1 MSTHEPDHDDGF
13 LERFLSSAFSVAEPD
28 AADAMDADDAAAH
41 EADRDEPI
49 PARVGRFL
57 VQDVLGEGG
66 SGRVLRAHDPALGRD
81 VALKVVRASLAS
93 DQAACER
100 FVAEAHVCAGLQHPG
115 IVPIHEFGRL
125 EDGRP
130 YFAMKIVEGQ
140 TFAELMRGATRGAAA
155 RGFVEIFEK
164 VCQTLA
170 FVHAHGVLHGDLKPH
185 NVMVGAFGEVQV
197 MDFGFARHAAPGL
210 GTSAPAT
217 PITPIATRPWNV
229 ERAGDSSAEGS
240 SSRIRIGGTLA
251 YMAPEQA
258 RGDDVAV
265 TTRTDVFGLG
275 AMLCEILTG
284 KPPYRANTR
293 AELMLQASKGW
304 LDDARERLTRCDA
317 EPELVELAI
326 ACLAVDPAA
335 RPVDAKAVAAAVS
348 AHLRSLAK
356 RARDAELE
364 AEKARAVAAHEARS
378 RRLTLA
384 LSLAVL
390 VAVVVPATLMLF
402 AAHERD
408 ERRGT
413 AEHAVGAALERAR
426 LLAADARQASVDVD
440 SAWDKAFEA
449 AHAATALAAGPDV
462 GEQTRATA
470 LDLENGVG
478 RERDDAAAKAR
489 IVARLAELRPHGRV
503 DAPAALDAKYRAAF
517 AEFGID
523 LGASEPEA
531 AARVIREDRARDV
544 LVDGLD
550 DWAWLQRRH
559 GVHDAR
565 AWIATI
571 ELALRAD
578 DDALRSRVRR
588 AVLENAPKR
597 LLEIAGE
604 AGLAVAP
611 ARSLVLLARALA
623 ETNQRE
629 DAIRV
634 YRVASFR
641 HPDDVHLS
649 HDLAA
654 QLGLLEDPPL
664 GEITR
669 LYSMAL
675 AARPDDAHILTDLGR
690 ALLLRGERANAVTV
704 MERAA
709 ALAPDDA
716 RAHMLLGIA
725 LAQLG
730 RVEDA
735 LTPLARA
742 VELGQSVA
750 VVNLEDSYVR
760 LGRVD
765 EARAAV
771 RVAAVKATDP
781 AIVLHC
787 GVRSMQMRDFETCKT
802 AIDRTL
808 SALPD
813 HAGALQLK
821 ATLALENGK
830 NGEAK
835 ALLEHLRESS
845 PRAALTDAARE
856 MQFTRLVDESVAAQA
871 EIEVQPEPDFDAMNA
886 YDIGVRSVVAFRIGR
901 IEWAARGFAALE
913 GRAWK
918 PDAVSGFHPAAAL
931 ACAQYAAQ
939 VPASERAEWN
949 ARAVAYVVAAVDELT
964 QSVESDSLEVRDA
977 IRALDV
983 VARSADV
990 VTAREALPSGD
1001 AAGKAMDDAVAEA
1014 MAKFVDEACRV
1025 DA

>member
-1 MSTHEPDHDDGF
+1 MSTHEPDPDDGF

-28 AADAMDADDAAAH
+28 AADAVDADDVAAH

-49 PARVGRFL
+49 PDRIGRFRIL
-57 VQDVLGEGG
+57 DVLGEGG

-210 GTSAPAT
+210 GTSTPAT
-217 PITPIATRPWNV
+217 PIAPDTDRGSDAN
-229 ERAGDSSAEGS
+229 AQSS

-284 KPPYRANTR
+284 KPPYRASTR
-293 AELMLQASKGW
+293 AELLLQASKGW
-304 LDDARERLTRCDA
+304 LDDARERLARCDA

-335 RPVDAKAVAAAVS
+335 RPVDAKAVAQSVS

-364 AEKARAVAAHEARS
+364 AEKARAVAAHEARA

-426 LLAADARQASVDVD
+426 LLAADARQATHDVG

-449 AHAATALAAGPDV
+449 AHAAAALAAGPDV
-462 GEQTRATA
+462 GAQTRATA
-470 LDLENGVG
+470 LELETDVG

-517 AEFGID
+517 AEFGVEI
-523 LGASEPEA
+523 GAAARES
-531 AARVIREDRARDV
+531 AARVIRDDRARDA

-550 DWAWLQRRH
+550 DWMWLQRRH
-559 GVHDAR
+559 AVHDAQ
-565 AWIATI
+565 AWTATI

-578 DDALRSRVRR
+578 DDPLRSRLRR
-588 AVLENAPKR
+588 AVLEGQSKT
-597 LLEIAGE
+597 LLEIAAE
-604 AGLAVAP
+604 DGLADAP
-611 ARSLVLLARALA
+611 ARSLVLLARGLA
-623 ETNQRE
+623 ETGQRAE
-629 DAIRV
+629 AIRV
-634 YRVASFR
+634 YRIASFR
-641 HPDDVHLS
+641 HPDDVRLS

-664 GEITR
+664 EEITR

-675 AARPDDAHILTDLGR
+675 AARPNDAHVLTDLGR

-725 LAQLG
+725 RAQLG
-730 RVEDA
+730 HVEAA
-735 LTPLARA
+735 LAPLARA
-742 VELGQSVA
+742 VELGQAVA
-750 VVNLEDSYVR
+750 VVNLEDAYVR

-765 EARAAV
+765 EAREAV
-771 RVAAVKATDP
+771 RATAMNAVDP

-787 GVRSMQMRDFETCKT
+787 GVRSMQMRDFATCAT
-802 AIDRTL
+802 AIERTL
-808 SALPD
+808 SVLPD

-821 ATLALENGK
+821 AMLALENGK
-830 NGEAK
+830 NAEAK
-835 ALLEHLRESS
+835 ALVDRLRESS
-845 PRAALTDAARE
+845 PRSALNDATRE
-856 MQFTRLVDESVAAQA
+856 LQFARLVDESIAAQA
-871 EIEVQPEPDFDAMNA
+871 EIEAESEPDFAAMSA
-886 YDIGVRSVVAFRIGR
+886 YDIGFRSVVAFRIGR
-901 IEWAARGFAALE
+901 VEWAARGFAALE
-913 GRAWK
+913 GRAWST
-918 PDAVSGFHPAAAL
+918 DAVSGFHVAAAL

-939 VPASERAEWN
+939 VDASERTQWCV
-949 ARAVAYVVAAVDELT
+949 RAAAFVVTAVEDLT
-964 QSVESDSLEVRDA
+964 QSVDSGSVEVRDA
-977 IRALDV
+977 IRALDGLT
-983 VARSADV
+983 RSAAIVD
-990 VTAREALPSGD
+990 ARAALPSGD
-1001 AAGKAMDDAVAEA
+1001 AVGTTMDDAVAGA
-1014 MAKFVDEACRV
+1014 MAKFVDEACRA
-1025 DA
+1025 DE